1 MQIIENLNF
10 ITGGNQ
16 DLENIDLGDIS
27 MDISI
32 VPVDLTN
39 LKDLILENGVISQ
52 NDLDTYNEEIV
63 EIVGL
68 VVIAPREIQ

>member
-1 MQIIENLNF
+1 M
-10 ITGGNQ
+10 
-16 DLENIDLGDIS
+16 
-27 MDISI
+27 
-32 VPVDLTN
+32 
-39 LKDLILENGVISQ
+39 LENGVISQ